1 MEQDYLKRFDEIF
14 GTRTNKNIR
23 LNMPILE
30 VIFENFGETLYTPSR
45 RHEELRHKKIK
56 LSNELQKT
64 FTAEQKRIFNKY
76 NEIEN
81 QISSDVEEQLFMFGY
96 ILGNELK
103 FEEENN
109 TTKRK

>member
-14 GTRTNKNIR
+14 ETKTNKNIR

-30 VIFENFGETLYTPSR
+30 VIFKNFGETLYTPSR
-45 RHEELRHKKIK
+45 RHEELRHKKIE

-64 FTAEQKRIFNKY
+64 FTAEQKTIFNKY

-103 FEEENN
+103 LEIKNN
-109 TTKRK
+109 AIN